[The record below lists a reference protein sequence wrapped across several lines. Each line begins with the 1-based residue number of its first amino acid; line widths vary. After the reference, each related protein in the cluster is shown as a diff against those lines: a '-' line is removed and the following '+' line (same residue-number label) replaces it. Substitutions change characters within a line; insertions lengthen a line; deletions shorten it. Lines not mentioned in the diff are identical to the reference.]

1 MNNIQFNND
10 NFILYSPDSLKYL
23 TDGMEKIL
31 NNSLDDYKYLFNV
44 DNFRKIQIN
53 YFDDLDEFR
62 NYIYNLRGEKES
74 LPKYAKGTF
83 DKGMINAYI
92 EPNIIKD
99 TPLYNKKRYNASH
112 ELFHVMYQELVWE
125 KNNLP
130 RVIWFDEGMAQFFS
144 GEYKN
149 ELEDNETFI
158 KNVISNTKTIPD
170 LNELSHGS
178 QFETDDYS
186 GYKLSLLAVK
196 YIHDKIGINEFKK
209 LLYDIDKIHEYGKNI
224 LSEIFEMYK

>member
-1 MNNIQFNND
+1 
-10 NFILYSPDSLKYL
+10 
-23 TDGMEKIL
+23 
-31 NNSLDDYKYLFNV
+31 
-44 DNFRKIQIN
+44 
-53 YFDDLDEFR
+53 
-62 NYIYNLRGEKES
+62 
-74 LPKYAKGTF
+74 
-83 DKGMINAYI
+83 
-92 EPNIIKD
+92 
-99 TPLYNKKRYNASH
+99 
-112 ELFHVMYQELVWE
+112 MYQELVLE

-186 GYKLSLLAVK
+186 GYRLSLLAVK
-196 YIHDKIGINEFKK
+196 YIYDKIGINEFKK
-209 LLYDIDKIHEYGKNI
+209 LLYDIDKIHEYGKSI
-224 LSEIFEMYK
+224 LFEIFEMYK

>member
-1 MNNIQFNND
+1 MNNIRFNND

-74 LPKYAKGTF
+74 LPEYAKGTF

-92 EPNIIKD
+92 EPNIIKNGD
-99 TPLYNKKRYNASH
+99 TSYSSLDICINQNNVFVIIIFFQYN
-112 ELFHVMYQELVWE
+112 
-125 KNNLP
+125 
-130 RVIWFDEGMAQFFS
+130 I
-144 GEYKN
+144 
-149 ELEDNETFI
+149 
-158 KNVISNTKTIPD
+158 
-170 LNELSHGS
+170 
-178 QFETDDYS
+178 
-186 GYKLSLLAVK
+186 
-196 YIHDKIGINEFKK
+196 
-209 LLYDIDKIHEYGKNI
+209 
-224 LSEIFEMYK
+224 